1 MAERHIAAPLALVRI
16 GVAMTDLVMPP
27 GEGLAASG
35 ILAKKRRPVR
45 FGLATRVLLLNTA
58 FVIAAATMIY
68 IPAIANYRDNWLR
81 QRLSAAYTA
90 ALVLDAAPQAM
101 VPPELSRQLLDS
113 VGARIIVLS
122 KHGTKRILAASE
134 LPRRVDEVY
143 DFREFCFL
151 APARRGGHAD
161 GAAGACHHDR
171 QRSAHRAANGSR
183 SPWTR
188 RR

>member
-1 MAERHIAAPLALVRI
+1 
-16 GVAMTDLVMPP
+16 MTDLVMSP
-27 GEGLAASG
+27 GEGFAATG
-35 ILAKKRRPVR
+35 VVAKKRRPVR

-113 VGARIIVLS
+113 VGTRIIVLS

-134 LPRRVDEVY
+134 LPR
-143 DFREFCFL
+143 
-151 APARRGGHAD
+151 
-161 GAAGACHHDR
+161 
-171 QRSAHRAANGSR
+171 
-183 SPWTR
+183 
-188 RR
+188 

>member
-1 MAERHIAAPLALVRI
+1 
-16 GVAMTDLVMPP
+16 
-27 GEGLAASG
+27 
-35 ILAKKRRPVR
+35 
-45 FGLATRVLLLNTA
+45 
-58 FVIAAATMIY
+58 MIY

-101 VPPELSRQLLDS
+101 VPPDLSRQLLDS

-143 DFREFCFL
+143 DFREFAFLPLPDAMATLMAPPGRVITIVGEAPMGGEWIAITMDEAPLIKAMRTYSLRLLAVTLVMSMIVANLATVAITSWCF
-151 APARRGGHAD
+151 ARC
-161 GAAGACHHDR
+161 AG
-171 QRSAHRAANGSR
+171 
-183 SPWTR
+183 SPTV
-188 RR
+188 

>member
-1 MAERHIAAPLALVRI
+1 
-16 GVAMTDLVMPP
+16 MTDLVMPP

-35 ILAKKRRPVR
+35 IPAKKRRPVR

-113 VGARIIVLS
+113 S
-122 KHGTKRILAASE
+122 K
-134 LPRRVDEVY
+134 
-143 DFREFCFL
+143 C
-151 APARRGGHAD
+151 
-161 GAAGACHHDR
+161 
-171 QRSAHRAANGSR
+171 
-183 SPWTR
+183 
-188 RR
+188 

>member
-1 MAERHIAAPLALVRI
+1 
-16 GVAMTDLVMPP
+16 MTDLVMPP
-27 GEGLAASG
+27 GEDLAASG
-35 ILAKKRRPVR
+35 IRAKKRRPVR

-90 ALVLDAAPQAM
+90 ALVLDAAPKAM
-101 VPPELSRQLLDS
+101 VPPELSRQLLNR

-134 LPRRVDEVY
+134 LPRRVDEIY
-143 DFREFCFL
+143 EFRESAFQPL
-151 APARRGGHAD
+151 PEAMATLMAPPGRVI
-161 GAAGACHHDR
+161 
-171 QRSAHRAANGSR
+171 
-183 SPWTR
+183 T
-188 RR
+188 